1 MLRQS
6 IPHQQAFE
14 SSSDRHPELQLSR
27 CLLLDIVQENHLLY
41 HMEKRDRPNNM
52 IRILVELHQLGGK
65 LHIHTLLYLLWNLI
79 THL

>member
-6 IPHQQAFE
+6 TPPQQQAFG
-14 SSSDRHPELQLSR
+14 SSSDSRNDLNLSR

-41 HMEKRDRPNNM
+41 HMEKRDRPNNI

-65 LHIHTLLYLLWNLI
+65 QRHLCYLLV
-79 THL
+79 